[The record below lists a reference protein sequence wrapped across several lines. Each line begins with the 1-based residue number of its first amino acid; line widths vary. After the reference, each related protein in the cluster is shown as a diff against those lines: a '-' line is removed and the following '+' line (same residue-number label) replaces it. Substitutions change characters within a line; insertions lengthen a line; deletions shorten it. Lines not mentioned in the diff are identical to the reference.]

1 MTEIHPWRANIFRIK
16 SSAAIRHQITREH
29 AAICG
34 SPFALARTARSPHIK
49 EMREPH
55 TEFEPIQLKDYSGWQ
70 VLITL
75 SRGEQHRISS
85 FKTEAE
91 ARTWIGE
98 NSDTWLR
105 TYTGDAFV

>member
-1 MTEIHPWRANIFRIK
+1 MLLFQRPASIIGWAQLLVAQSTPCRALRPQTARI
-16 SSAAIRHQITREH
+16 
-29 AAICG
+29 
-34 SPFALARTARSPHIK
+34 ALARSPLNPHISG
-49 EMREPH
+49 MHEPH

-98 NSDTWLR
+98 NSDMWLR
-105 TYTGDAFV
+105 TYTGDAYV